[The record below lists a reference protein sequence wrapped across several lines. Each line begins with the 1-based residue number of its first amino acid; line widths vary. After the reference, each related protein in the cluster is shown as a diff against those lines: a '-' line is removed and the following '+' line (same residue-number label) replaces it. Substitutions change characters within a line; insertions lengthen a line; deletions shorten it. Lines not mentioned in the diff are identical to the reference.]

1 MSGTLAL
8 LWKSAHRARLA
19 RAAALLG
26 LALAAVIGLVGIES
40 LRLARLFQA
49 ADSESAALQAALA
62 EADARRALSADLRSR
77 EAQVRALRARGFTSG
92 ADRVAWAE
100 SVMRAAE
107 ALRPLRYKVEV
118 GADAAVPL
126 PADAQAWYDSRG
138 LAAPRVVANELR
150 LEAQGLHEDEI
161 VALVARARESGG
173 AVVRVEGC
181 RISRRPD
188 ATGLDAVC
196 HLRRLA
202 LLPAAVPGTT
212 T

>member
-1 MSGTLAL
+1 MKSTLQL
-8 LWKSAHRARLA
+8 LWKSPHRARLA

-26 LALAAVIGLVGIES
+26 IVLSAALGLLGLES
-40 LRLARLFQA
+40 LRLARIGQA
-49 ADSESAALQAALA
+49 ADSEFAALQSALTEA
-62 EADARRALSADLRSR
+62 EGRRALAADLGGR
-77 EAQVRALRARGFTSG
+77 EARVRGLRARGFTAE

-100 SVMRAAE
+100 SVTKAAE

-118 GADAAVPL
+118 GAETALPL
-126 PADAQAWYDSRG
+126 PADVQAWYDARG

-161 VALVARARESGG
+161 VGLVAQARATGG
-173 AVVRVEGC
+173 AVVRVEDC

-196 HLRRLA
+196 RLRRLA
-202 LLPAAVPGTT
+202 LLAAPALESAT
-212 T
+212 